1 MYGIMRTE
9 KRSRSDVYGIQIE
22 ANRTQKDHLK
32 GREFNASNIDWS
44 LTDRNIYL
52 LPRNDNWNKTIT
64 DTLEQYNI
72 KPRKNSVVL
81 LDSIY
86 TASADFFEGKTQ
98 AEIID
103 YFQACLEFHE
113 KTYGKHTI
121 NAVIHF
127 DEIGTKNS
135 GDYKNEDGTYKG
147 ANYHLH
153 IASIPLI
160 RKSNSC
166 NSCAYSLSAKD
177 LMGGRS
183 EYRKKQ
189 DDFYSQVSSLWGL
202 ERGEVKDYDEI
213 RKHLNKMEY
222 EVQEMNIKAQKA
234 KAALNIRERVL
245 EACNQPIEPI
255 EVISSTAENKLK
267 NKPATSTVKTSDL
280 ERLQSQVQ
288 TSTALQNGL
297 NALNTLAKETVSIA
311 STDERVLKLE
321 YKLKQST
328 SQCHKLEQSVKD
340 KQNEINRLSDY
351 IQRLEQWFHTI
362 KTWIHERK
370 LIKDFEHYIEQETR
384 ELAREE
390 IEYEEQVFERG

>member
-22 ANRTQKDHLK
+22 ANRTQEDHLR
-32 GREFNASNIDWS
+32 GREFNGSNIDWS
-44 LTDRNIYL
+44 LTERNIYL
-52 LPRNDNWNKTIT
+52 LPKNDNWNKTIT

-86 TASADFFEGKTQ
+86 TASADFFEGKTHN
-98 AEIID
+98 EIID
-103 YFQACLEFHE
+103 YFQSCLEFHE
-113 KTYGKHTI
+113 KTYGKHII

-127 DEIGTKNS
+127 DEVGSNAGGSCKN
-135 GDYKNEDGTYKG
+135 DDGTYKG

-153 IASIPLI
+153 IATIPLLE
-160 RKSNSC
+160 KNGVFF
-166 NSCAYSLSAKD
+166 LSARD
-177 LMGGRS
+177 IMGGRL

-202 ERGEVKDYDEI
+202 ERGEVKDYDET
-213 RKHLNKMEY
+213 RKHLDKMEY
-222 EVQEMNIKAQKA
+222 EIQEMNIKSQKA
-234 KAALNIRERVL
+234 KAELNIRERVL
-245 EACNQPIEPI
+245 EACSQPIEPI
-255 EVISSTAENKLK
+255 EVISSTAENKLR
-267 NKPATSTVKTSDL
+267 NKPSTSTIRTADL

-288 TSTALQNGL
+288 TATALQNGL

-321 YKLKQST
+321 YKLKQSN

-340 KQNEINRLSDY
+340 KQNEINRLFDY
-351 IQRLEQWFHTI
+351 IQRLEQWFRTI

-370 LIKDFEHYIEQETR
+370 LVKDFEYYIEQETR

-390 IEYEEQVFERG
+390 IEYEEQQDFERG

>member
-9 KRSRSDVYGIQIE
+9 KRSRNDVYGIQIE
-22 ANRTQKDHLK
+22 ANRTQEDHLR
-32 GREFNASNIDWS
+32 GREFNGSDIDWS
-44 LTDRNIYL
+44 LTERNVYL
-52 LPRNDNWNKTIT
+52 LPKNDNWNKTIT
-64 DTLEQYNI
+64 ETLEQYNI

-86 TASADFFEGKTQ
+86 TASADFFEGKTHN
-98 AEIID
+98 EIID
-103 YFQACLEFHE
+103 YFQSCLEFHE
-113 KTYGKHTI
+113 KTYGKHII

-127 DEIGTKNS
+127 DEVGSNAGGSCKN
-135 GDYKNEDGTYKG
+135 DDGTYKG

-153 IASIPLI
+153 IATIPLLE
-160 RKSNSC
+160 KNGVF
-166 NSCAYSLSAKD
+166 SLSAKD
-177 LMGGRS
+177 IMGGRS
-183 EYRKKQ
+183 QYRKKQ

-202 ERGEVKDYDEI
+202 ERGEVKDYDET

-222 EVQEMNIKAQKA
+222 EIQEMNIKSQKA
-234 KAALNIRERVL
+234 KAELNIRERVL
-245 EACNQPIEPI
+245 EACSQPIEPI

-267 NKPATSTVKTSDL
+267 NKPATSTVKTADL

-288 TSTALQNGL
+288 TAQALQNGL

-321 YKLKQST
+321 YKLKQSN

-370 LIKDFEHYIEQETR
+370 LVKDFEYYIEQETR

-390 IEYEEQVFERG
+390 IEYEEQGFERG

>member
-22 ANRTQKDHLK
+22 ANRTQEDHLR
-32 GREFNASNIDWS
+32 GREFNGSDIDWS
-44 LTDRNIYL
+44 LTERNVYL
-52 LPRNDNWNKTIT
+52 LPKNDNWNKTIT
-64 DTLEQYNI
+64 ETLEQYNI

-86 TASADFFEGKTQ
+86 TASADFFEGKTHN
-98 AEIID
+98 EIID
-103 YFQACLEFHE
+103 YFQSCLEFHE
-113 KTYGKHTI
+113 KTYGKHII

-127 DEIGTKNS
+127 DEVGSHAGGSCKN
-135 GDYKNEDGTYKG
+135 DDGTFKG

-153 IASIPLI
+153 IATIPLLE
-160 RKSNSC
+160 KNGVF
-166 NSCAYSLSAKD
+166 SLSAKD
-177 LMGGRS
+177 IMGGRS
-183 EYRKKQ
+183 QYRKKQ

-202 ERGEVKDYDEI
+202 ERGEVKDYDET
-213 RKHLNKMEY
+213 RKHLHNMEY
-222 EVQEMNIKAQKA
+222 EIQEMNIKSQKA
-234 KAALNIRERVL
+234 KAELNIRERVL
-245 EACNQPIEPI
+245 EACSHPIEPI

-267 NKPATSTVKTSDL
+267 NKPATSTVKTADL

-288 TSTALQNGL
+288 TAQALQNGL
-297 NALNTLAKETVSIA
+297 NALNTLAKDTLALA
-311 STDERVLKLE
+311 STDERILKLE
-321 YKLKQST
+321 HKLKQSN

-370 LIKDFEHYIEQETR
+370 LVKDFEYYIEQETR

-390 IEYEEQVFERG
+390 IEYEEQGFERG

>member
-22 ANRTQKDHLK
+22 ANRTQEDHLR
-32 GREFNASNIDWS
+32 GREFNGSDIDWS
-44 LTDRNIYL
+44 LTERNVYL
-52 LPRNDNWNKTIT
+52 LPKNDNWNKTIT
-64 DTLEQYNI
+64 ETLEQYNI

-86 TASADFFEGKTQ
+86 TASADFFEGKTHN
-98 AEIID
+98 EIID
-103 YFQACLEFHE
+103 YFQSCLEFHE
-113 KTYGKHTI
+113 KTYGKHII

-127 DEIGTKNS
+127 DEVGSHAGGSCKN
-135 GDYKNEDGTYKG
+135 DDGTFKG

-153 IASIPLI
+153 IATIPLLE
-160 RKSNSC
+160 KNGVF
-166 NSCAYSLSAKD
+166 SLSAKD
-177 LMGGRS
+177 IMGGRS
-183 EYRKKQ
+183 QYRKKQ

-202 ERGEVKDYDEI
+202 ERGEVKDYDET

-222 EVQEMNIKAQKA
+222 EIQEMNIKSQKA
-234 KAALNIRERVL
+234 KAELNIRERVL
-245 EACNQPIEPI
+245 EACSQPIEPI

-267 NKPATSTVKTSDL
+267 NKPATSTVKTADL

-288 TSTALQNGL
+288 TAQALQNGL
-297 NALNTLAKETVSIA
+297 NALNTLAKDTLALA
-311 STDERVLKLE
+311 STDERILKLE
-321 YKLKQST
+321 HKLKQSN

-370 LIKDFEHYIEQETR
+370 LVKDFEYYIEQETR

-390 IEYEEQVFERG
+390 IEYEEQQDFERG

>member
-22 ANRTQKDHLK
+22 ANRTQEDHLR
-32 GREFNASNIDWS
+32 GREFNGSDIDWS
-44 LTDRNIYL
+44 LTERNVYL
-52 LPRNDNWNKTIT
+52 LPKNDNWNKTIT
-64 DTLEQYNI
+64 ETLEQYNI

-86 TASADFFEGKTQ
+86 TASADFFEGKTHN
-98 AEIID
+98 EIID
-103 YFQACLEFHE
+103 YFQSCLEFHE
-113 KTYGKHTI
+113 KTYGKHII

-127 DEIGTKNS
+127 DEVGSHAGGSCKN
-135 GDYKNEDGTYKG
+135 DDGTFKG

-153 IASIPLI
+153 IATIPLLE
-160 RKSNSC
+160 KNGVF
-166 NSCAYSLSAKD
+166 SLSAKD
-177 LMGGRS
+177 IMGGRS
-183 EYRKKQ
+183 QYRKKQ

-202 ERGEVKDYDEI
+202 ERGEVKDYDET

-222 EVQEMNIKAQKA
+222 EIQEMNIKSQKA
-234 KAALNIRERVL
+234 KAELNIRERVL
-245 EACNQPIEPI
+245 EACSQPIEPI

-267 NKPATSTVKTSDL
+267 NKPATSTVKTADL

-288 TSTALQNGL
+288 TAQALQNGL
-297 NALNTLAKETVSIA
+297 NALNTLAKDTLALA
-311 STDERVLKLE
+311 STDERILKLE
-321 YKLKQST
+321 HKLKQSN

-340 KQNEINRLSDY
+340 KQNDINRQSDY

-370 LIKDFEHYIEQETR
+370 LVKDFEYYIEQETR

-390 IEYEEQVFERG
+390 IEYEEQGFERG

>member
-22 ANRTQKDHLK
+22 ANRTQEDHLR
-32 GREFNASNIDWS
+32 GREFNGSNIDWS
-44 LTDRNIYL
+44 LTERNIYL
-52 LPRNDNWNKTIT
+52 LPKNDNWNKTIT

-86 TASADFFEGKTQ
+86 TASADFFEGKTHN
-98 AEIID
+98 EIID
-103 YFQACLEFHE
+103 YFQSCLEFHE
-113 KTYGKHTI
+113 KTYGKHII

-127 DEIGTKNS
+127 DEVGSNAGGSCKN
-135 GDYKNEDGTYKG
+135 DDGTYKG

-153 IASIPLI
+153 VATIPI
-160 RKSNSC
+160 TQKNGT
-166 NSCAYSLSAKD
+166 YSLSAKN

-202 ERGEVKDYDEI
+202 ERGEVKDYDET

-222 EVQEMNIKAQKA
+222 EIQEMNIKSQKA
-234 KAALNIRERVL
+234 KAELNIRERVL
-245 EACNQPIEPI
+245 EACSEPIEPI
-255 EVISSTAENKLK
+255 EVISSTSENKLK
-267 NKPATSTVKTSDL
+267 NKPATSTVRTSDL

-288 TSTALQNGL
+288 TAEALKNGL
-297 NALNTLAKETVSIA
+297 SALNTLAKETVALA

-321 YKLKQST
+321 YKLKQSN
-328 SQCHKLEQSVKD
+328 SQCHKLEQSLKD
-340 KQNEINRLSDY
+340 KLNEINRLSDY

-370 LIKDFEHYIEQETR
+370 LVKDFEYYIEQETR

-390 IEYEEQVFERG
+390 IEYEEQQDFERG

>member
-22 ANRTQKDHLK
+22 ANRTQEDHLR
-32 GREFNASNIDWS
+32 GREFNGSNIDWS
-44 LTDRNIYL
+44 LTERNIYL
-52 LPRNDNWNKTIT
+52 LPKNDNWNKTIT

-86 TASADFFEGKTQ
+86 TASADFFEGKTHN
-98 AEIID
+98 EIID
-103 YFQACLEFHE
+103 YFQSCLEFHE
-113 KTYGKHTI
+113 KTYGKHII

-127 DEIGTKNS
+127 DEVGSNAGGSCKN
-135 GDYKNEDGTYKG
+135 DDGTYKG

-153 IASIPLI
+153 VATIPI
-160 RKSNSC
+160 TQKNGT
-166 NSCAYSLSAKD
+166 YSLSAKN

-202 ERGEVKDYDEI
+202 ERGEVKDYDET

-222 EVQEMNIKAQKA
+222 EIQEMNIKSQMA
-234 KAALNIRERVL
+234 KAELNIRERVL
-245 EACNQPIEPI
+245 EACSEPIEPI
-255 EVISSTAENKLK
+255 EVISSTSENKLK
-267 NKPATSTVKTSDL
+267 NKPATSTVRTSDL

-288 TSTALQNGL
+288 TAEALKNGL
-297 NALNTLAKETVSIA
+297 SALNTLAKETVALA

-321 YKLKQST
+321 YKLKQSN
-328 SQCHKLEQSVKD
+328 SQCHKLEQSLKD
-340 KQNEINRLSDY
+340 KLNEINRLSDY

-370 LIKDFEHYIEQETR
+370 LVKDFEYYIEQETR

-390 IEYEEQVFERG
+390 IEYEEQQDFERG

>member
-22 ANRTQKDHLK
+22 ANRTQEDHLR
-32 GREFNASNIDWS
+32 GREFNGSDIDWS
-44 LTDRNIYL
+44 LTERNVYL
-52 LPRNDNWNKTIT
+52 LPKNDNWNKTIT
-64 DTLEQYNI
+64 ETLEQYNI

-86 TASADFFEGKTQ
+86 TASADFFEGKTHN
-98 AEIID
+98 EIID
-103 YFQACLEFHE
+103 YFQSCLEFHE
-113 KTYGKHTI
+113 KTYGKHII

-127 DEIGTKNS
+127 DEVGSHAGGSCKN
-135 GDYKNEDGTYKG
+135 DDGTFKG

-153 IASIPLI
+153 IATIPLLE
-160 RKSNSC
+160 KNGVF
-166 NSCAYSLSAKD
+166 SLSARD
-177 LMGGRS
+177 IMGGRL

-202 ERGEVKDYDEI
+202 ERGEVKDYDET
-213 RKHLNKMEY
+213 RKHLDKMEY
-222 EVQEMNIKAQKA
+222 EIQEMNIKSQKA
-234 KAALNIRERVL
+234 KAELNIRERVL
-245 EACNQPIEPI
+245 EACSQPIEPI

-267 NKPATSTVKTSDL
+267 NKPATSTVKTADL

-288 TSTALQNGL
+288 TAQALQNGL
-297 NALNTLAKETVSIA
+297 NALNTLAKDTLALA
-311 STDERVLKLE
+311 STDERILKLE
-321 YKLKQST
+321 HKLKQSN

-370 LIKDFEHYIEQETR
+370 LVKDFEYYIEQETR

-390 IEYEEQVFERG
+390 IEYEEQGFERG

>member
-22 ANRTQKDHLK
+22 ANRTQEDHLR
-32 GREFNASNIDWS
+32 GREFNGSDIDWS
-44 LTDRNIYL
+44 LTERNVYL
-52 LPRNDNWNKTIT
+52 LPKNDNWNKTIT
-64 DTLEQYNI
+64 ETLDQYNI

-103 YFQACLEFHE
+103 YFQSCLEFHE

-127 DEIGTKNS
+127 DEVGSHAGGSCKN
-135 GDYKNEDGTYKG
+135 DDGTYKG

-153 IASIPLI
+153 IATIPLLE
-160 RKSNSC
+160 KNGVF
-166 NSCAYSLSAKD
+166 SLSARD
-177 LMGGRS
+177 IMGGRS
-183 EYRKKQ
+183 QYRKKQ

-202 ERGEVKDYDEI
+202 ERGEVKDYDET

-222 EVQEMNIKAQKA
+222 EIQEMRIKSQKA
-234 KAALNIRERVL
+234 KAELNIRERVL
-245 EACNQPIEPI
+245 EACSEPIEPI
-255 EVISSTAENKLK
+255 EVLSSTAENKLR
-267 NKPATSTVKTSDL
+267 NKPSTSTVRTADL

-288 TSTALQNGL
+288 TAKTLQNGL
-297 NALNTLAKETVSIA
+297 NALNTLAKETVVLA
-311 STDERVLKLE
+311 ATDERVLKLE
-321 YKLKQST
+321 HKLKQSH
-328 SQCHKLEQSVKD
+328 SRCQQLEQSVKD

-351 IQRLEQWFHTI
+351 IQRLEQWFRTI
-362 KTWIHERK
+362 KTWILERK
-370 LIKDFEHYIEQETR
+370 LMKDFEYYIENETR
-384 ELAREE
+384 ELVREE
-390 IEYEEQVFERG
+390 IEYEEQQDFERG

>member
-1 MYGIMRTE
+1 MRTE

-22 ANRTQKDHLK
+22 ANRTQADHLR
-32 GREFNASNIDWS
+32 GREFNGSNIDWS
-44 LTDRNIYL
+44 LTEHNIYL
-52 LPRNDNWNKTIT
+52 IPRNDNWNKTIT

-81 LDSIY
+81 LDSVY
-86 TASADFFEGKTQ
+86 EASADFFSGMTQ

-103 YFQACLEFHE
+103 YFKACLEFHE
-113 KTYGKHTI
+113 KTYGTHII

-127 DEIGTKNS
+127 DELGSANAGNS
-135 GDYKNEDGTYKG
+135 YKNEDGTYKG

-153 IASIPLI
+153 VATIPLI
-160 RKSNSC
+160 QKNGT
-166 NSCAYSLSAKD
+166 YSLSAKD

-202 ERGEVKDYDEI
+202 ERGEVKDYGEV
-213 RKHLNKMEY
+213 RKHLDKMEY
-222 EVQEMNIKAQKA
+222 EVQEMQIKSQKA
-234 KAALNIRERVL
+234 KAELNIRERVL
-245 EACNQPIEPI
+245 EACNQSIEPI

-267 NKPATSTVKTSDL
+267 NKPATSTVRTADL

-288 TSTALQNGL
+288 TAKALQNGL
-297 NALNTLAKETVSIA
+297 NALNALAKEAVELA
-311 STDERVLKLE
+311 ATDERVLKLE
-321 YKLKQST
+321 YKLKQSN
-328 SQCHKLEQSVKD
+328 SQCHKLEQTVKD

-370 LIKDFEHYIEQETR
+370 LIKDFEHYIDQETR

-390 IEYEEQVFERG
+390 IEYEEQSFERG

>member
-22 ANRTQKDHLK
+22 ANRTQEDHLR
-32 GREFNASNIDWS
+32 GREFNGSDIDWS
-44 LTDRNIYL
+44 LTERNVYL
-52 LPRNDNWNKTIT
+52 LPKNDNWNKTIT
-64 DTLEQYNI
+64 ETLEQYNI

-86 TASADFFEGKTQ
+86 TASADFFEGKTHN
-98 AEIID
+98 EIID
-103 YFQACLEFHE
+103 YFQSCLEFHE
-113 KTYGKHTI
+113 KTYGKHII

-127 DEIGTKNS
+127 DEVGSHAGGSCKN
-135 GDYKNEDGTYKG
+135 DDGTFKG

-153 IASIPLI
+153 IATIPLLE
-160 RKSNSC
+160 KNGVF
-166 NSCAYSLSAKD
+166 SLSAKD
-177 LMGGRS
+177 IMGGRS
-183 EYRKKQ
+183 QYRKKQ

-202 ERGEVKDYDEI
+202 ERGEVKDYDET

-222 EVQEMNIKAQKA
+222 EIQEMNIKSQKA
-234 KAALNIRERVL
+234 KAELNIRERVL
-245 EACNQPIEPI
+245 EACSQPIEPI

-267 NKPATSTVKTSDL
+267 NKPATSTVRTSDL

-297 NALNTLAKETVSIA
+297 NALNTLAKETVTIA

-321 YKLKQST
+321 HKLKQSN
-328 SQCHKLEQSVKD
+328 SQCKQLEQSVKD
-340 KQNEINRLSDY
+340 KQNELNRLSAY
-351 IQRLEQWFHTI
+351 IQRLEQWFSLI

-370 LIKDFEHYIEQETR
+370 LVKDFEYYIEQETR

-390 IEYEEQVFERG
+390 IEYEEQGFERG